1 MASITIPKPAQAGL
15 LRLAS
20 LPDET
25 AKELLKALEDVSL
38 VVYGAELL
46 DRLINDLPT
55 IQRNELQEILATL
68 FGLSAAEV
76 PVDRSQFID
85 DLVTT
90 FQRRAEPLSDEQ
102 LNNLRERLTALLEI
116 DAIKIGGKARSV
128 LFENEHN
135 LVGAR
140 IVSDIRP
147 IFGDDVE
154 NPPVGAIIV
163 HSLKIEY
170 LSSGKRHEFYV
181 ALDTKDVDSLLKV
194 LERAKVKSSSLQAL
208 LGTTSVRYVE
218 AE

>member
-15 LRLAS
+15 IRLAS

-25 AKELLKALEDVSL
+25 AQELLKALEDVSL
-38 VVYGAELL
+38 VVYGGNLL
-46 DRLINDLPT
+46 DQLISSLPT

-68 FGLSAAEV
+68 YGLSAAEV
-76 PVDRSQFID
+76 PVERSQFID
-85 DLVTT
+85 DLVSA
-90 FQRRAEPLSDEQ
+90 FARQAKPVSDEQ
-102 LNNLRERLTALLEI
+102 LNNLRERLTTLLGT
-116 DAIKIGGKARSV
+116 DAIRIGGKARSV

-147 IFGDDVE
+147 IFGDEVQ

-194 LERAKVKSSSLQAL
+194 LERAKAKTSSLQSL